1 MNPLK
6 INTAPSRG
14 DLKIAGHL
22 TDDDKQVLKDYA
34 ATLKQQGTR
43 RAAKELEKM
52 NKMYAT
58 YGMSFGKIEGV

>member
-1 MNPLK
+1 MKQLK
-6 INTAPSRG
+6 ANTAPSRNQ
-14 DLKIAGHL
+14 LKIAGHL
-22 TDDDKQVLKDYA
+22 TNDDKQILKDYA